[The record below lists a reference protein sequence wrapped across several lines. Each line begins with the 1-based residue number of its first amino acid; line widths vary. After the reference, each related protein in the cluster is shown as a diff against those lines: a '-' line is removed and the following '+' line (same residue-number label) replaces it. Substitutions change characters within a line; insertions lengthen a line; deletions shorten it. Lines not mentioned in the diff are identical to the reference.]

1 MGINFL
7 CDSYMGTPPT
17 SCRSNTAYVVSLS
30 LVVSLA
36 LCLVVCR
43 GAVTADDG
51 ISHER
56 WAQKIL
62 SPHLKNFH
70 KVSED
75 LYRGAQPSITGMREL
90 EQLGIRTVINLRSW
104 HSDQTDLD
112 GTSLRYERIKMNA
125 ALPRDEE
132 VVRFLQI
139 VGKRENGPF
148 FVHCQHGADR
158 TGTMCAIYRMAFQ
171 GWKKDEAIAE
181 LTRGGFGFH
190 RIWNTTLIPYLRQL
204 DMDDL
209 KEKASLK

>member
-1 MGINFL
+1 LRNSDMRTL
-7 CDSYMGTPPT
+7 PT
-17 SCRSNTAYVVSLS
+17 NCRFNELYLLSLS

-51 ISHER
+51 IFQER
-56 WAQKIL
+56 WAQKI
-62 SPHLKNFH
+62 SIPHLKNFH

-75 LYRGAQPSITGMREL
+75 LYRGAQPSETGMKEL
-90 EQLGIRTVINLRSW
+90 EQLGIRTVINLRSR
-104 HSDQTDLD
+104 HSDHANID
-112 GTSLRYERIKMNA
+112 GTSLRYEHIRMNA

-132 VVRFLQI
+132 VVRFLRI
-139 VGKRENGPF
+139 LEKRENGPF
-148 FVHCQHGADR
+148 FVHCKHGADR

-190 RIWNTTLIPYLRQL
+190 RIWNTTLIPYLREL
-204 DMDDL
+204 DIGVL
-209 KEKASLK
+209 KEKAGLK